1 MKIPVIKR
9 SQERALL
16 MSLLGGIHTTVDN
29 SVYSRAKRFLAS
41 FLLSMSVPVLMLFAL
56 RIGGGWGAATVVA
69 ALVMGFL
76 IARFLYRFSAA
87 RHWAVIARS
96 LDRCEIERR
105 LNELDAQLPKR

>member
-1 MKIPVIKR
+1 
-9 SQERALL
+9 
-16 MSLLGGIHTTVDN
+16 MSLPGGIHTTVDN

-41 FLLSMSVPVLMLFAL
+41 FLLSMSVPVLTLFAL
-56 RIGGGWGAATVVA
+56 RIGGGRGAATVVA

-96 LDRCEIERR
+96 LDWREIERR